1 MAEPAEFATDLKD
14 VYPNKE
20 VTLLHSRMRFMPHY
34 PVAMHTA
41 SEHPTLASQS
51 HAHSC
56 QSSKAST
63 ASASTSCWA
72 SES

>member
-41 SEHPTLASQS
+41 SEHACS
-51 HAHSC
+51 
-56 QSSKAST
+56 
-63 ASASTSCWA
+63 
-72 SES
+72 

>member
-1 MAEPAEFATDLKD
+1 VTTGVSRLNRVDRLTSAEFATDLKD

-41 SEHPTLASQS
+41 SEPPRRCTRVAVI
-51 HAHSC
+51 AC
-56 QSSKAST
+56 
-63 ASASTSCWA
+63 
-72 SES
+72 